1 MKRPKH
7 CVWTKLFTRAPKFQ
21 SKVSSEWQ
29 QLHPNK
35 KGSDNVDSNSNAE
48 KNSRSEILNKNLCK
62 NCSVPICNLY
72 PDSKS
77 LCPDLKSLPQFVIF
91 LFRFEIS

>member
-48 KNSRSEILNKNLCK
+48 KIREVK
-62 NCSVPICNLY
+62 
-72 PDSKS
+72 
-77 LCPDLKSLPQFVIF
+77 F
-91 LFRFEIS
+91 